1 VDFQETYML
10 NRWEAIEVFDKTR
23 ADAIVVHGAGGMGAE
38 INTRTPSDLNLYA
51 PIPYP
56 TPVGL
61 GMALALPNHRV
72 VVTEGDG
79 SALSGISGLATVGS
93 LAPSNLTHVVWDNGA
108 WLSPGTMGTR
118 KHYGPLATATSGS
131 TDLEAVAKA
140 VGYPFTRTVSTIG
153 EFEAAVASA
162 GAQKGPHYIVA
173 KIGRSI
179 VKDAPAKALGTI
191 EQAINFRR
199 GLINR
204 KLISASHAG
213 VSQGKWLAG
222 DGEAAPI
229 VLPKLDVERENGP
242 RPSIEKAQ
250 IIYRALREAGI
261 DFFVYLPDS
270 ANYLIQR
277 MAAEDRQVISLS
289 VTREDEG
296 IAIAM
301 AAFMAG
307 RNPVLILEASG
318 LGLCPLAI
326 AILAHEQHM
335 ACLIL
340 YAHNFALGEV
350 RDSHACTRWVADPL
364 LNALMIPN
372 IVIPKIEDAPLLL
385 KQAWR
390 SVRGQMT
397 PVAVCLPI
405 HVVWDE

>member
-1 VDFQETYML
+1 ML
-10 NRWEAIEVFDKTR
+10 NRWEAIEAFNKTR
-23 ADAIVVHGAGGMGAE
+23 ADAIVVHGAGGMGSE
-38 INTRTPSDLNLYA
+38 INSRTPSDLNIYA

-56 TPVGL
+56 SAAGL
-61 GMALALPNHRV
+61 GMALALPHHPV

-79 SALSGISGLATVGS
+79 SALSGLSGLATVANM
-93 LAPSNLTHVVWDNGA
+93 APANFTHIIWDNGA

-118 KHYGPLATATSGS
+118 KHYGPLPTATAGR
-131 TDLEAVAKA
+131 TDLEVVAKGA
-140 VGYPFTRTVSTIG
+140 GYAHTATVRTLG
-153 EFEAAVASA
+153 EFEAAIAATKVR
-162 GAQKGPHYIVA
+162 KGPHYILA
-173 KIGRSI
+173 KVGQDI
-179 VKDAPAKALGTI
+179 VNDVPTKAVGTV
-191 EQAINFRR
+191 EQAVSFRR
-199 GLINR
+199 GLVDR
-204 KLISASHAG
+204 KLIGAGHAG
-213 VSQGKWLAG
+213 VSQGKWLAAG
-222 DGEAAPI
+222 ADSERIAI
-229 VLPKLDVERENGP
+229 PKLDIARENGP
-242 RPSIEKAQ
+242 RPSLEKAT
-250 IIYRALREAGI
+250 IIYRAMREAGI

-277 MAAEDRQVISLS
+277 MAAADRQVISVS

-307 RNPVLILEASG
+307 RNSAIILEASG

-326 AILAHEQHM
+326 ATMAHEQRM
-335 ACLIL
+335 GCLIV

-350 RDSHACTRWVADPL
+350 RDSHACTRWVAEPL
-364 LNALMIPN
+364 LNALMVPN
-372 IVIPKIEDAPLLL
+372 LVVPSIDAAPLLL